1 MNTAKNVLAVIGA
14 SVVWFALL
22 GAIGIGH
29 FEMCYAPNERACNIK
44 EGEK

>member
-1 MNTAKNVLAVIGA
+1 MNTVKNVLAVIGA

-29 FEMCYAPNERACNIK
+29 FELCYAPNERTCHIK
-44 EGEK
+44 GDEK